1 MAEDAHLACEMS
13 MDVAGQCGAE
23 IDVEQ
28 DVPARCWDEQ
38 ALLVESAWTG
48 AKEPARSEP
57 AEPSEP
63 QSHERVP
70 SGSRDEQVPVEVSPW
85 TGAKEP
91 ARGEPAESS
100 GSQSHGERVP
110 SGSRDEQV
118 LVATAASQI
127 EVHGDYWW
135 SFP

>member
-1 MAEDAHLACEMS
+1 MGVRSWVAEDAHLACEMS

-38 ALLVESAWTG
+38 
-48 AKEPARSEP
+48 
-57 AEPSEP
+57 
-63 QSHERVP
+63 
-70 SGSRDEQVPVEVSPW
+70 VPVVASPW
-85 TGAKEP
+85 MVAKEP
-91 ARGEPAESS
+91 ARGEPAEPSEP
-100 GSQSHGERVP
+100 QSHGERVP